1 MKAKHERILH
11 PYDDVQLWFAESDD
25 KSWMLPLHVEWHEDR
40 ESKEHY
46 ARVTPA
52 GICFYPTQTIAIN
65 ALLQFHDIL
74 GRPNQWVI
82 PRRMCE
88 ALLRKAPGI
97 TVLRYYRWPG
107 ETIPPIETKPPVRTT
122 MQQRGLTAYEK
133 IRGNDP
139 KRRSFVEWLAK
150 DSKLSSSIIN
160 AVLNAVASGAPTW
173 MLIHRKPVDLG
184 FCRLIAVPF
193 RANWKE
199 IVAFKAKA
207 HGIKLRSIFKLPHAE
222 ATEALEQCG
231 LPAMMASPHNV
242 GLRRGWK
249 LEDNAARIDYTLEAI
264 ASDQFEFAANRAE
277 AHRIARGPA
286 SYVAEFEDAV
296 EAVYET
302 AVHALRAYLKK
313 VGAPFADV
321 LRRGDPSSIGFVPVL
336 GRRTTV
342 RGTPLSNLPVHVIG
356 SDTRFSVFGKA
367 SDQFLIQAP
376 ASEVQEVSNIL
387 PTPDDVR
394 ERQVDGDMD
403 RANWNHGVTRMPLCN
418 VFESET
424 GGEPMLAEP
433 KDSGPRLDDSGDP
446 GDISI

>member
-11 PYDDVQLWFAESDD
+11 PYDDVQLWYAEAED

-88 ALLRKAPGI
+88 ALLHKAPGI

-122 MQQRGLTAYEK
+122 IQQRGLTAYEK

-184 FCRLIAVPF
+184 FCRLVAVPF

-207 HGIKLRSIFKLPHAE
+207 QGIKLRSIFKLPHAE
-222 ATEALEQCG
+222 ATEALEECG

-242 GLRRGWK
+242 GLRGGWK
-249 LEDNAARIDYTLEAI
+249 IEDNAARIDYTLEAI

-286 SYVAEFEDAV
+286 AYVAEFEDAV

-313 VGAPFADV
+313 VGAPFAAVGKSRDTSFV
-321 LRRGDPSSIGFVPVL
+321 GFLPIG
-336 GRRTTV
+336 GRRVKV
-342 RGTPLSNLPVHVIG
+342 RGTPLDRIPVHIVG
-356 SDTRFSVFGKA
+356 SDTRFSVFGTS
-367 SDQFLIQAP
+367 SDSRLLPPPPPPMP
-376 ASEVQEVSNIL
+376 AL
-387 PTPDDVR
+387 PIIPPAADDLR
-394 ERQVDGDMD
+394 ERTVDGDLQLID
-403 RANWNHGVTRMPLCN
+403 GGDPATGLFVPHGC
-418 VFESET
+418 
-424 GGEPMLAEP
+424 G
-433 KDSGPRLDDSGDP
+433 SGDT
-446 GDISI
+446 GI